1 MQAENTHTISN
12 QSAGRRC
19 NIMKLSQIETLVAE
33 LESSK
38 IEFVSPYRASKIVN
52 DLLGTRL
59 PPQMFYNYV
68 SKGYIASKIVKD
80 HRVVSKSELVRWF
93 TAYSLKNHLDSL

>member
-1 MQAENTHTISN
+1 MQHRNTTTVSN
-12 QSAGRRC
+12 QQQESEV
-19 NIMKLSQIETLVAE
+19 NEMNLNSIEELVAE

-80 HRVVSKSELVRWF
+80 HRVISRSELVRWF
-93 TAYSLKNHLDSL
+93 TAYSLKNHLDTL